1 MELNLSRE
9 DAAALLPLF
18 DLSSVM
24 SDDWTTMTNN
34 IGVHFHS
41 DIHLACTD
49 QQHRRPD
56 PPGHPSRLH

>member
-34 IGVHFHS
+34 IGVHFHP
-41 DIHLACTD
+41 DIHQACTD
-49 QQHRRPD
+49 PT
-56 PPGHPSRLH
+56 